1 MKDKLI
7 YLTYQSFPSLK
18 ANTIQT
24 IDNLNYLSKYFEV
37 DLVFPLREKN
47 SSDDMNVLKNFYSI
61 NENVKVRGEVHN
73 YPFGKVK
80 IFENLLFV
88 ISQLLWSKK
97 MVKKL
102 ESKNIKYFFT
112 RSDWVFYF
120 LARKNKRVVFECHQL
135 SKTRRFVMKK
145 SIKYE
150 NSKIIFLNN
159 YLKNDSG
166 IDSQKFEEKLIVLH
180 NGVDPNFFKNNIVK
194 DKKRI
199 IFIGNLKRF
208 GKSRNLEFYIS
219 TFKNENMPKDF
230 KFTIIGTPKAEVNRL
245 DKYVKELGLEKN
257 VEVKNWIKREEAI
270 EALNKS
276 SIGLLI
282 NTKNNE
288 HSVKYT
294 SPLKYFEYIYGK
306 LKVVATNY
314 PAHDELPFSNKICFF
329 ENENVESFIS
339 SLIKADK
346 EDPLDPEEL
355 ESITLSKRSEEIF
368 KFIH

>member
-24 IDNLNYLSKYFEV
+24 IDNLNYLSKYFEIE
-37 DLVFPLREKN
+37 LIFPLRDKN
-47 SSDDMNVLKNFYSI
+47 SSDDVNVLKNYYNI
-61 NENVKVRGEVHN
+61 NENIEVRGEVHN
-73 YPFGKVK
+73 YPFGKIKV
-80 IFENLLFV
+80 FENLLFI

-97 MVKKL
+97 IVKKI
-102 ESKNIKYFFT
+102 ESKNISYFFT

-145 SIKYE
+145 SIKSE

-166 IDSQKFEEKLIVLH
+166 IDNQKFEDKLIVLH
-180 NGVDPNFFKNNIVK
+180 NGVDSNLFKHNTVK
-194 DKKRI
+194 DKNGI

-208 GKSRNLEFYIS
+208 GENRNLEFYIS
-219 TFKNENMPKDF
+219 TFKNKNMPTDF
-230 KFTIIGTPKAEVNRL
+230 KFTIIGTPKDEVNRL
-245 DKYVKELGLEKN
+245 NKYIKKTGLEKN
-257 VEVKNWIKREEAI
+257 VEVKHWVKRKEAI
-270 EALNKS
+270 KALNKS

-306 LKVVATNY
+306 LTVVATNY
-314 PAHDELPFSNKICFF
+314 PAHNDLPFSNRICFF

-339 SLIKADK
+339 SLKKADQ
-346 EDPLDPEEL
+346 EDPLNPEEL
-355 ESITLSKRSEEIF
+355 ESVTLRKRAEEIF
-368 KFIH
+368 NFIL

>member
-24 IDNLNYLSKYFEV
+24 IDNLNYLSEYFEIE
-37 DLVFPLREKN
+37 LIFPLRNKN
-47 SSDDMNVLKNFYSI
+47 SSDDMDVLKNYYNI
-61 NENVKVRGEVHN
+61 NKNIKVRGEVHN
-73 YPFGKVK
+73 YPFGKIK
-80 IFENLLFV
+80 IFENLLFI

-97 MVKKL
+97 IVKKI
-102 ESKNIKYFFT
+102 ESKNISYFFT

-145 SIKYE
+145 SIKFE

-166 IDSQKFEEKLIVLH
+166 IDSQKFEDKLIVLH
-180 NGVDPNFFKNNIVK
+180 NGVDSNLFNSNVVK

-208 GKSRNLEFYIS
+208 EESRNLEFYIS
-219 TFKNENMPKDF
+219 TFKNKNMPKDF
-230 KFTIIGTPKAEVNRL
+230 KFTIIGTPEAEVNRL
-245 DKYVKELGLEKN
+245 NKYIKESGLEKN
-257 VEVKNWIKREEAI
+257 VEVKNWIKRQEAI
-270 EALNKS
+270 EALKKS

-314 PAHDELPFSNKICFF
+314 PAHNDLPFSNKICFF

-339 SLIKADK
+339 SLKKADQ
-346 EDPLDPEEL
+346 EDPLNPEEL
-355 ESITLSKRSEEIF
+355 ESVTLRKRAEEIF
-368 KFIH
+368 KFIL

>member
-37 DLVFPLREKN
+37 NLVFPLREKN

-97 MVKKL
+97 IVKKL

-135 SKTRRFVMKK
+135 S
-145 SIKYE
+145 
-150 NSKIIFLNN
+150 NN
-159 YLKNDSG
+159 YLKNDYG
-166 IDSQKFEEKLIVLH
+166 IDSQKFEDKLIVLH
-180 NGVDPNFFKNNIVK
+180 NGVDSNLFKHNIVK
-194 DKKRI
+194 DKNGI

-208 GKSRNLEFYIS
+208 GENRNLEFYIS

-245 DKYVKELGLEKN
+245 NKYVKELGLEKN
-257 VEVKNWIKREEAI
+257 VEVKNWINREEVI

-282 NTKNNE
+282 NTKSNE

-314 PAHDELPFSNKICFF
+314 PAHNELPFSNKICFF
-329 ENENVESFIS
+329 ENENAESFIS

-346 EDPLDPEEL
+346 ENPLNPEEL
-355 ESITLSKRSEEIF
+355 ESITLTKRSEEIF

>member
-1 MKDKLI
+1 MKTNLK
-7 YLTYQSFPSLK
+7 YVTYQSFPSEK

-24 IDNLNYLSKYFEV
+24 IDNVNYLTKYFQVE
-37 DLVFPLREKN
+37 LIFPLREKN
-47 SSDDMNVLKNFYSI
+47 SSDDMNILKNYYQI
-61 NENVKVRGEVHN
+61 DENVKVRGVLHN
-73 YPFGKVK
+73 YPFGKIK
-80 IFENLLFV
+80 IFQNLLFI

-97 MVKKL
+97 IVKKIG
-102 ESKNIKYFFT
+102 SSNKDYFFT

-135 SKTRRFVMKK
+135 SKTRKFVMKK
-145 SIKYE
+145 SIEYDH
-150 NSKIIFLNN
+150 SKIIFLNN
-159 YLKNDSG
+159 LLKADSG
-166 IDSQKFEEKLIVLH
+166 IDNKKFEDKLIVLH
-180 NGVDPNFFKNNIVK
+180 NGVDSNLFKSNTAK
-194 DKKRI
+194 DKKRV

-208 GKSRNLEFYIS
+208 GENRNLDFYIS
-219 TFKNENMPKDF
+219 TFKNKNMPIDF
-230 KFTIIGTPKAEVNRL
+230 KFTIIGTPRAEVDRL
-245 DKYVKELGLEKN
+245 NKYIKKTGLEKN
-257 VEVKNWIKREEAI
+257 VEVKHWVKRQEAI

-314 PAHDELPFSNKICFF
+314 PAHNELPFSNKICFF

-346 EDPLDPEEL
+346 ENPLNPEEL
-355 ESITLSKRSEEIF
+355 ESITLTKRAEEIF